1 LFALSNA
8 FLTVSAGVPE
18 WHAGNPPPPSL
29 MPGTAAASPV
39 PGFISGTA
47 SVLEPEKEGD
57 ESWLGLVLYSHARP
71 ESTKPM
77 YHNAGKMVS
86 MSSQFPS

>member
-1 LFALSNA
+1 
-8 FLTVSAGVPE
+8 
-18 WHAGNPPPPSL
+18 

-57 ESWLGLVLYSHARP
+57 KPWLGLVLYSHARP
-71 ESTKPM
+71 ESTKPI
-77 YHNAGKMVS
+77 YHNAGKIVS
-86 MSSQFPS
+86 ISSRFLS